1 MREPRQTQQRAS
13 WRAPRQR
20 HIYLGKLMPIAT
32 ARLSGIRYKLIG
44 YRPRREPL
52 WSSSQSFF
60 SEAALFILGAGGAYS
75 LNIVGALPYS
85 EVFLLAMLPVLLLER
100 GRRAFDRQYLLFYI
114 LAGGWFLGTQ
124 IADLYNGIPGFN
136 RMKGT
141 ARVVFLILDFMAL
154 AILINNKSRRIFV
167 FALSLASLMLFSSLQ
182 FSGEFLLQWKFGLS
196 HAFAMTALVVS
207 SYFYKR
213 QRYWICLSITLFLA
227 AMNFHYG
234 FRSQLVILITSAVLI
249 LPIFDI
255 AKTRAGS
262 APGLQNTFR
271 ILILLAVSGGLAYG
285 ANAVIRYAAEKGV
298 FDDAT
303 NAKFQTQS
311 AGDYGVLVGGRPETL
326 VAIQAIRD
334 SPIIGHGS
342 FPFGGKY
349 MQLKQDIQYEHGYSE
364 SDDPEDVEYA
374 VIPTHSHL
382 TLAWVEGG
390 ILGGICWI
398 YIFIL
403 VLRAVLRLS
412 ELRPDLAPLYSYLLV
427 NFLWDILYSPFGSV
441 NRMRAA
447 FFILLSYF
455 ILRRPPVQTVKV
467 RRPRARS
474 IYRGVTTVRPTPVV
488 TSSPR
493 LGLSRGLP

>member
-1 MREPRQTQQRAS
+1 
-13 WRAPRQR
+13 
-20 HIYLGKLMPIAT
+20 MPIAT
-32 ARLSGIRYKLIG
+32 DRSTGIRSRLIG
-44 YRPRREPL
+44 YRPRPKPL

-60 SEAALFILGAGGAYS
+60 SDAALFILGVGGAYS

-167 FALSLASLMLFSSLQ
+167 FALSLASLMLFSSFQ
-182 FSGEFLLQWKFGLS
+182 FSGEFLTQWKFGLS
-196 HAFAMTALVVS
+196 HAFAMVALVAS

-213 QRYWICLSITLFLA
+213 RRYWICLSITLFLA
-227 AMNFHYG
+227 VLNFHYG
-234 FRSQLVILITSAVLI
+234 FRSQLVILVISAVLI
-249 LPIFDI
+249 LPIFDLV
-255 AKTRAGS
+255 KTRAGS
-262 APGLQNTFR
+262 TPGLQRTLR
-271 ILILLAVSGGLAYG
+271 ALILLAVSGVVAYG
-285 ANAVIRYAAEKGV
+285 ANAVIKYAAEKGV
-298 FDDAT
+298 FDEAT
-303 NAKFQTQS
+303 NAKFQSQS

-342 FPFGGKY
+342 FPFGLKY

-364 SDDPEDVEYA
+364 TDEPEDTEYP

-412 ELRPDLAPLYSYLLV
+412 AQRPDLAPLYSYLLV

-455 ILRRPPVQTVKV
+455 ILRKRPVETVKV

-493 LGLSRGLP
+493 LGISRGLP

>member
-1 MREPRQTQQRAS
+1 
-13 WRAPRQR
+13 
-20 HIYLGKLMPIAT
+20 MPLAT
-32 ARLSGIRYKLIG
+32 ARSSGIRYRVIG
-44 YRPRREPL
+44 YRPRPEPL

-60 SEAALFILGAGGAYS
+60 SEAALFVLGAGGAYS
-75 LNIVGALPYS
+75 LNLVGALPYS
-85 EVFLLAMLPVLLLER
+85 EVFLLAMLPVLLLQR

-124 IADLYNGIPGFN
+124 IADLYNGIPAFN

-154 AILINNKSRRIFV
+154 AVLINNKSRRIFV
-167 FALSLASLMLFSSLQ
+167 FALSLASLMLISSLQ

-196 HAFAMTALVVS
+196 HAFAMAALIVS

-234 FRSQLVILITSAVLI
+234 FRSQLVILVISAVLI
-249 LPIFDI
+249 LPVFDI

-262 APGLQNTFR
+262 PPGLQNTFR
-271 ILILLAVSGGLAYG
+271 ILILLALSGGLAY
-285 ANAVIRYAAEKGV
+285 ASNAVIKYAAEKGV
-298 FDDAT
+298 FDEAT
-303 NAKFQTQS
+303 NSKFQTQS

-364 SDDPEDVEYA
+364 SDEPEDSEYP

-412 ELRPDLAPLYSYLLV
+412 ALRPDLAPLYSYLLV

-455 ILRRPPVQTVKV
+455 ILRTAPVETVKV
-467 RRPRARS
+467 RRAGARA
-474 IYRGVTTVRPTPVV
+474 IYRGVRIARPTRVA
-488 TSSPR
+488 TAQN
-493 LGLSRGLP
+493 LKAFENG